1 VVSPV
6 RVRVS
11 PLRSSCKS
19 SGSSRRGD
27 SARSRSCPEP
37 RLSRSRQR
45 TRARI
50 MVSLV
55 RLQRLRHLA
64 LAVDTHASQRP
75 GLHGTHGRKAL
86 LAMTGV
92 VGFLAVVVLFGF
104 HRAGRNS
111 AAIERS
117 HSEKRLSIGR
127 VSDHAL
133 GLVDHRQVRLTQALL
148 VTPQTLLALAPRRS
162 KAQMPRSVLLG
173 AQQRA
178 VTRAQLRA
186 LDVLAPFKSAARQ
199 LRRHARCVP
208 ARARRP
214 PPKASGRT
222 PRHPGARGRYVPSLP
237 AADLKSPSR

>member
-19 SGSSRRGD
+19 SGSSPRGD
-27 SARSRSCPEP
+27 SARTRSCPEP

-45 TRARI
+45 TRARSWCPLFDCSACGTSHSPSTRTPRSAR
-50 MVSLV
+50 VARNARAEGTARNDRSRGLLGGRCAV
-55 RLQRLRHLA
+55 R
-64 LAVDTHASQRP
+64 V
-75 GLHGTHGRKAL
+75 
-86 LAMTGV
+86 
-92 VGFLAVVVLFGF
+92 

-186 LDVLAPFKSAARQ
+186 LAVLAPFRSAARQ

-214 PPKASGRT
+214 PPRASGRT

-237 AADLKSPSR
+237 AADLRSPSR